1 MENSRRCCLLAL
13 ILDLYH
19 NTAPRCFL
27 GLPLWPFGEVDSG
40 PQNFLFVALCFR
52 LWLKYNADSLSEP
65 KFGVNKV

>member
-19 NTAPRCFL
+19 NTA
-27 GLPLWPFGEVDSG
+27 PLWPFGEVDSG

-52 LWLKYNADSLSEP
+52 LWLKYNVDSLSEP